1 MAGLAGAGGQ
11 SGEGKV
17 YAVKVSDKQYLIN
30 KGKVKYANVEKTA
43 LALLGTGNQHR
54 GHPGIVKLYWTFHDP
69 MSLYFV
75 LDLVP
80 NGELLGRIK
89 RLGSL
94 TADGARYYTAQIV
107 DAVGWMHGMG
117 VVHRDLKPENILLDE
132 SFRVKITDFGSARV
146 ESGSP
151 EVPSAP
157 GTEGGGSAQ
166 PAAGVVP
173 DQRASSFVGTAEYV
187 SPELLIHNVTSRCS
201 DVWAIGCI
209 LFQMLA
215 GRPPFKGGS
224 EYLTLEQVKRLEYT
238 IPDGFDEVAAEL
250 VRSILVLNPASR
262 PSIPSI
268 RTHPFLAETVWD
280 EIWTCDAP
288 PMESGPVMGPP
299 PPDSDE
305 DEDVGE
311 AWDRMVGA
319 DDDEDDDEEEEG
331 GPMYFGPRHQG
342 GDGGYQAGMAF
353 RGVRMYGMGVG
364 AGADGAGDS
373 TDDGVTPQ
381 AVQRPS
387 YNFGEYKFG
396 DAGAGETSTVPIP
409 TTEDVPAP
417 TQERDITEQP
427 VVVVGPMRTEP
438 GPIGLP
444 TRLSLPPTL
453 PVILSPGLTDT
464 DNEIAVED
472 DDMVPE
478 LQSTNALTDQ
488 RARTDPLRASHSS
501 TISGVGTTSSSEGS
515 PLGST
520 VGARAGSGEGM
531 PIVGGDV
538 EGLRTA
544 LAVMGLGS
552 DAERLS
558 SALAPGE
565 RPVFMSSIL
574 SRPRHRL
581 TAVLPSKRRIL
592 VLTNTPRL
600 LCMKEQRDRVVVKS
614 ELAFLGPATRPASV
628 KSASS
633 TGTPTTITGR
643 GRSLARWKSTSS
655 APGGGS
661 AGSVG
666 SSSGAAVAAVVSAG
680 ERTGPEVEPIALE
693 TVQSVETKGEK
704 SFIIQTLSK
713 AYTYVADNPEEATRW
728 VQQIK
733 EAQNRKPRR
742 ASMLSSRPN

>member
-11 SGEGKV
+11 SGDAKV

-80 NGELLGRIK
+80 NGELLARIK

-94 TADGARYYTAQIV
+94 TAEGARYYTAQIV

-157 GTEGGGSAQ
+157 GTEGGQAQSSA
-166 PAAGVVP
+166 VP

-224 EYLTLEQVKRLEYT
+224 EYLTLEQVKRLEYV
-238 IPDGFDEVAAEL
+238 IPERFDETAGEL
-250 VRSILVLNPASR
+250 VKSILVLDPAVR
-262 PSIPSI
+262 PTIPAI
-268 RTHPFLAETVWD
+268 RAHPFLAETVWD

-288 PMESGPVMGPP
+288 PMESGPVLGPP
-299 PPDSDE
+299 PPDSDDE
-305 DEDVGE
+305 EDVGE
-311 AWDRMVGA
+311 AWDQLVGG
-319 DDDEDDDEEEEG
+319 DDDDEEEEG
-331 GPMYFGPRHQG
+331 GPMYFGPRHQTG
-342 GDGGYQAGMAF
+342 EPGNVYQAGMAF
-353 RGVRMYGMGVG
+353 RGVRMYGMG
-364 AGADGAGDS
+364 AGGEGLA
-373 TDDGVTPQ
+373 PQ
-381 AVQRPS
+381 EVQQPS
-387 YNFGEYKFG
+387 YNFGGYKFG
-396 DAGAGETSTVPIP
+396 DVEAGETSTVPIP
-409 TTEDVPAP
+409 STEDVPPPA
-417 TQERDITEQP
+417 QERDITEQP
-427 VVVVGPMRTEP
+427 AQERNIPEQPAAAP

-444 TRLSLPPTL
+444 SRLSLPPTL
-453 PVILSPGLTDT
+453 PVILSPGLADEA
-464 DNEIAVED
+464 NEIAVED

-488 RARTDPLRASHSS
+488 RTRTDPLRASHSS

-520 VGARAGSGEGM
+520 IGARAGSGERM

-544 LAVMGLGS
+544 LAVMGLGG

-565 RPVFMSSIL
+565 KPVFMSSIL

-592 VLTNTPRL
+592 VLTDTPRL
-600 LCMKEQRDRVVVKS
+600 LCVKEQRDRVVVKS
-614 ELAFLGPATRPASV
+614 ELSFLGPAARPPSV

-633 TGTPTTITGR
+633 TATPTTSTTTGR

-655 APGGGS
+655 APGGG
-661 AGSVG
+661 GSVG
-666 SSSGAAVAAVVSAG
+666 SSSGTAVAAAVEG
-680 ERTGPEVEPIALE
+680 NGHEVEPISLE

-704 SFIIQTLSK
+704 SFVIQTLSK
-713 AYTYVADNPEEATRW
+713 AYTYVADNADEAARW
-728 VQQIK
+728 
-733 EAQNRKPRR
+733 
-742 ASMLSSRPN
+742 